1 MGPSAKKES
10 GASHLT
16 KLTRYETRVG
26 RGTEGGG
33 EEAAQ
38 PARGEVRLG
47 GVVAV
52 DERLWGAVAGPTIR
66 GKRRTV
72 RY

>member
-1 MGPSAKKES
+1 MEEEEGEGDP
-10 GASHLT
+10 GHPQ
-16 KLTRYETRVG
+16 RQYP
-26 RGTEGGG
+26 EGGG

-52 DERLWGAVAGPTIR
+52 DERRDEDPTGVVDI
-66 GKRRTV
+66 
-72 RY
+72 